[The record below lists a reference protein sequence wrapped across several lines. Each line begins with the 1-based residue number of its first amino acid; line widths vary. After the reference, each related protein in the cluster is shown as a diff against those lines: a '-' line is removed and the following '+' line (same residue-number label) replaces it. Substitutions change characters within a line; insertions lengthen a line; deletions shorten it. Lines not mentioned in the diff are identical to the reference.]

1 VSPPPPAPET
11 APALRHPG
19 LGWRWVALLYGGL
32 FAAVVVVTWPLAL
45 HPATLWPPHHDAR
58 VFTWVMA
65 SLARRI
71 FTNPWTLFH
80 GNAFYPNGESLAYSE
95 PLMIPTLLG
104 LPGFLWGNP
113 ILTYNLLLLF
123 LWPLNGL
130 AMAWVA
136 QVLTGS
142 RSAAFLAGA
151 VFCLSPY
158 FTEYYLEFQMLLAC
172 LMPIVLFAW
181 IRWLETGG
189 GRWLALA
196 CGGLV
201 LQGLTAW
208 YYTIILGLAM
218 VTVAVAFLCLR
229 WRGWAWGRHVLTL
242 GLGGLVVG
250 AVLWPVALPYLY
262 VHREFGYY
270 RSIEETASHFADV
283 FSFFGG
289 GRRTVADRYVPYIG
303 SVFYPET
310 SAFAGL
316 APLVLAA
323 VSLAHLRRDGRG
335 GAAVEWARRIAVGG
349 LVGSLLL
356 AAWASATGPSVL
368 GIGRLRLRVGADT
381 CLDLALALGLVLLLL
396 RGWIAFRDR
405 GPRSLTAGDWVRCL
419 LLVMGVFAI
428 LALGP
433 VIHVRG
439 RDVGPGPYR
448 AVYDLLFP
456 LHVIRVTTRFAVVT
470 LAGIAVL
477 AALGLR
483 MVEDHLTG
491 WPTLRRAFVVAVFL
505 SMGFDYAVAPA
516 VYESVSVAPRAVD
529 RVLEA
534 DPDDVALL
542 EWPTNVMGVDAD
554 AMLRSLRHGKRPVNG
569 LSGFVPPLIPQLSDL
584 WSRRGVPFPT
594 AEAETALRRIYPLR
608 YLVVR
613 LSDPGLPPEWRVRWT
628 ALRGAPPALLRFVG
642 SFGDEDLYRIV
653 ALPEHGLRLE
663 RIASYELLTARPIL
677 RVGLRPRSIR
687 EDLDQHVEVYL
698 NDGLV
703 GRVPVNEETTGQLRL
718 PPPAF
723 HAVPNVLTLVHG
735 YGRPPRARDAA
746 YRIGT
751 TGGLAPGDL
760 VLVSRG
766 GDLVDRAGTVRFNEV
781 EVAPNLRGY
790 NLVALDSSGGLV
802 AAAVFDTFGRP
813 AASGELAAWVAA
825 LPAGTVVAGAVKDE
839 ASGLLDEL
847 AVRAL
852 RTLGTAVD
860 LRGRF
865 REAHAFVGVKG
876 APPGSAVERVGRPA
890 VALAVGRPDPE
901 RGVEMTAFELVRPGE

>member
-1 VSPPPPAPET
+1 VSRPALASDT
-11 APALRHPG
+11 APPLHQG
-19 LGWRWVALLYGGL
+19 LGWRGVALLYGTL
-32 FAAVVVVTWPLAL
+32 FAGVVVVTWPLAW
-45 HPATLWPPHHDAR
+45 HPARLWPPHHDAR

-65 SLARRI
+65 SLARRV
-71 FTNPWTLFH
+71 FDHPWTLFH

-95 PLMIPTLLG
+95 PLMVPTLLG

-113 ILTYNLLLLF
+113 VLTYNLLLLF
-123 LWPLNGL
+123 LWPLNGV

-136 QVLTGS
+136 HGLTGS

-189 GRWLALA
+189 GRWLTVAG
-196 CGGLV
+196 GGLV
-201 LQGLTAW
+201 LQGLTTW
-208 YYTIILGLAM
+208 YYTIILGLALA
-218 VTVAVAFLCLR
+218 TVAVGFLCLR
-229 WRGWAWGRHVLTL
+229 WRGWAWGRHALAL

-250 AVLWPVALPYLY
+250 AILWPVALPYLH

-270 RSIEETASHFADV
+270 RSIEETATHFADV

-289 GRRTVADRYVPYIG
+289 GRRTVADRYVPLVG
-303 SVFYPET
+303 SMFYPET

-323 VSLAHLRRDGRG
+323 VSLAHLRRDGQG
-335 GAAVEWARRIAVGG
+335 SAAVAWVRRVAVGG
-349 LVGSLLL
+349 LVASLLL
-356 AAWASATGPSVL
+356 AAWSSAAGPSVIA
-368 GIGRLRLRVGADT
+368 IGRRLRFRVGADT
-381 CLDLALALGLVLLLL
+381 YLDLALALGLILLLV
-396 RGWIAFRDR
+396 RGWVAFRER
-405 GPRSLTAGDWVRCL
+405 GSRSLTAGDWVRCL
-419 LLVMGVFAI
+419 LFMISVFTI

-433 VIHVRG
+433 VIHIGG
-439 RDVGPGPYR
+439 RDAGSGPYS

-456 LHVIRVTTRFAVVT
+456 LHVIRVTARFAVVT
-470 LAGIAVL
+470 LAGVAVL

-483 MVEDHLTG
+483 MIEDHLTAR
-491 WPTLRRAFVVAVFL
+491 PMLRRAFVGAVFL
-505 SMGFDYAVAPA
+505 AMGFDYAVAPA
-516 VYESVSVAPRAVD
+516 EYESVSTAPRAVD
-529 RVLEA
+529 RALQA

-542 EWPTNVMGVDAD
+542 EWPTNVADVDAD
-554 AMLRSLRHGKRPVNG
+554 AMLRSLRHGKRVVNG

-594 AEAETALRRIYPLR
+594 EEAEAALRRIYPLR

-613 LSDPGLPPEWRVRWT
+613 LKEPGLLPEWRVRWT
-628 ALRGAPPALLRFVG
+628 ALRGSPPALLRFVG
-642 SFGDEDLYRIV
+642 SFGGDDLYRIV

-677 RVGLRPRSIR
+677 RVALRPRPVR
-687 EDLDQHVEVYL
+687 EDLDQHVAVYL
-698 NDGLV
+698 NDGPV
-703 GRVPVNEETTGQLRL
+703 GRVPVNGETTGQLRL
-718 PPPAF
+718 PPPVL
-723 HAVPNVLTLVHG
+723 HAVPNVITLVHG
-735 YGRPPRARDAA
+735 YARPPHARDAA
-746 YRIGT
+746 YQIGT
-751 TGGLAPGDL
+751 TGVLAPGDL

-766 GDLVDRAGTVRFNEV
+766 GDLDDRAGMVRFNEV

-790 NLVALDSSGGLV
+790 NLVALDSTGRLV
-802 AAAVFDTFGRP
+802 ATSVFDTFGRQ

-839 ASGLLDEL
+839 ASGLLDET

-852 RTLGTAVD
+852 RTLGVAVD

-865 REAHAFVGVKG
+865 RHAHAFVGVKG
-876 APPGSAVERVGRPA
+876 APSGSAVERVGRPA
-890 VALAVGRPDPE
+890 VTLSVGRPDPE
-901 RGVEMTAFELVRPGE
+901 RGVELTSFELVRPDA